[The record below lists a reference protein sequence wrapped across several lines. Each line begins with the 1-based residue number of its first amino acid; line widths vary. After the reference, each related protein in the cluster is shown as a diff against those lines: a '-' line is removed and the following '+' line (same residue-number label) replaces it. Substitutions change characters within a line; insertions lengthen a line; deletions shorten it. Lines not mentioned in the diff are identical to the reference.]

1 MLGLVQFKIFIDDL
15 EQQVTSEVAKF
26 TADNKLFKVVK
37 MKADY
42 EELQKDLRKLNEWP
56 IKWQMKF
63 SIDKCQAIHMGM
75 SRPTFTYNIMGPE
88 LAIITQEQNLGL

>member
-1 MLGLVQFKIFIDDL
+1 MLELVQFKIFINDL
-15 EQQVTSEVAKF
+15 EQQVISEVAKF
-26 TADNKLFKVVK
+26 PADNKLFKAVK

-42 EELQKDLRKLNEWP
+42 EKLHKKLRQLNEWP

-63 SIDKCQAIHMGM
+63 TIDKCQAMHMGM
-75 SRPTFTYNIMGPE
+75 SRPTFTYNIMSPE

>member
-1 MLGLVQFKIFIDDL
+1 MQFKIFIDDL

-26 TADNKLFKVVK
+26 TADNKLFEVVK

-63 SIDKCQAIHMGM
+63 RIDKCQAIRMGM
-75 SRPTFTYNIMGPE
+75 SRTTFTYNIMGPE

>member
-1 MLGLVQFKIFIDDL
+1 MWFKTFIDDL
-15 EQQVTSEVAKF
+15 EQQVISVVAKF
-26 TADNKLFKVVK
+26 TADNKLFKAVK

-63 SIDKCQAIHMGM
+63 SIDKCQAMHMGM
-75 SRPTFTYNIMGPE
+75 RRPTFTYNIMDPE